1 MIKHFKYNQ
10 STIFYRVEG
19 KGKTVVL
26 LHGFGEDSNIFN
38 QQINFLKNYC
48 QLIIPNLP
56 GSGNSEI
63 LNEENGDITIDDY
76 ATCIYA
82 LLKQENIQSCIMLGH
97 SMGGYITLSF
107 TEMFPQYL
115 KGFGLVH
122 STAFADSE
130 EKKQNRL
137 RGIEMMEEYG
147 GYAFLKTTIPNL
159 FSQNFKKNHPE
170 KIAMLIEE
178 GKKFSTKALQ
188 QYYKAMM
195 NRADKT
201 SVLKNTLLPV
211 LFIIGTEDVAAPV
224 KDVLQQSQL
233 PLNAYIH
240 ILENIG
246 HMGMWE
252 ATEKLN
258 QYLVNFIQT
267 I

>member
-26 LHGFGEDSNIFN
+26 LHGFGEDNNIFN

-76 ATCIYA
+76 AKCIHA
-82 LLKQENIQSCIMLGH
+82 LFKQENIQSCIMLGH

-107 TEMFPQYL
+107 AEMFPQYL

-147 GYAFLKTTIPNL
+147 GYAFLKNTIPNL
-159 FSQNFKKNHPE
+159 FSQNFKKNYPE

-178 GKKFSTKALQ
+178 GRKFSTKALQ

-211 LFIIGTEDVAAPV
+211 LFIIGTEDVAAPMN
-224 KDVLQQSQL
+224 DVLQQSQL

-252 ATEKLN
+252 AAENLN
-258 QYLVNFIQT
+258 QFLVNFIQT